1 MKNIFILSVFA
12 VLFFMANT
20 AQAQD
25 YFKERR
31 YDGIDFTK
39 RNERKYYVTISRKK
53 YELVDKEEE
62 LFLGQKISFDKSQ
75 RLFYIKRQKKA
86 MTFKETINF
95 MKYVGN
101 EKGVAGLR
109 KGLVYHYASV
119 GAKYGGYFVAAG
131 GVLILFNSLD
141 SSNSGAGFPFG
152 GLVFLGAGG
161 LMYGGGYLLDRK
173 GNNVINKTIRY
184 HNKNVRKF
192 SKPVIASTDFIP
204 SNLGFKP
211 VRTNLLNPTPVPT
224 LSMAW
229 SF

>member
-12 VLFFMANT
+12 ILFFMANT

-31 YDGIDFTK
+31 YEGIDFTK
-39 RNERKYYVTISRKK
+39 RNAKKYYVTISRKK
-53 YELVDKEEE
+53 YELVNKEEE
-62 LFLGQKISFDKSQ
+62 LFLGQKISFDKGQ

-101 EKGVAGLR
+101 KKSAKELKDSWNLHKAGSISGITGSLAIIIGGFMLTTWGDEEETR
-109 KGLVYHYASV
+109 LVNE
-119 GAKYGGYFVAAG
+119 GFI
-131 GVLILFNSLD
+131 LIG
-141 SSNSGAGFPFG
+141 SGAA
-152 GLVFLGAGG
+152 L
-161 LMYGGGYLLDRK
+161 YGTGYLLQLKADK
-173 GNNVINKTIRY
+173 NVKKTIRY

-192 SKPVIASTDFIP
+192 SKPVIAKNDFMP
-204 SNLGFKP
+204 SNLGFKS

-224 LSMAW
+224 LSMSW
-229 SF
+229 NF